1 VPRAK
6 SITLPL
12 EKQAKQALNSYL
24 ETEGERLLV
33 SIDAELIERQR
44 AHFLQAYGPERLA
57 NMDDDNLLRLLPYNQ
72 ANEQPLDYWLEFRN
86 DPLFQNRLFGS
97 IAGGSAAKFG
107 TWQDRRTGQWRAKPR
122 GSRIIQDI
130 DAREALGIVQERRQ
144 EMLAAV
150 AALKLFTIQGIQDIE
165 PEAVQTALMTAAPR
179 WYASAWLH
187 KYLHLVF
194 PERVTWSATSAY
206 LQAELYRLGQSAKGT
221 GPYALDIRILQ
232 FWAGIPALAQLPL
245 KLRYRITGGLQPRTH
260 WCYLVKDSAFIERLL
275 ADGLVALGPSQISN
289 LAGVFSLLRKTHVRA
304 GIASAFQEAGLEFD
318 ATAARDLLNLGHELT
333 SGSLIALLEDAVTVR
348 AIGEIH
354 GSYHYEFREERPHR
368 LSVNWLCCE
377 PVRLSEPLDTS
388 ANQIVEL
395 KLPDPRVAEIE
406 AALLVKGIFPLSPVT
421 ALSRDRSVSLEPAQG
436 LTGQLMAMLERK
448 KQIILYG
455 PPGTGKTYYAQQIA
469 LEWVARHNFGC
480 LPSQLSNSQTQHIWH
495 GHDAESPYI
504 ALCTFHP
511 MYGYEDFIEGYRPER
526 EGFSLQPGIFRRLV
540 TAANNQSGRCFVLII
555 DEINRGNIPKIFGE
569 LLTLL
574 EPAQRGRL
582 QTWLPLSG
590 DRFSIPPNL
599 YLIGTMNTADRS
611 ILVLDTALRRR
622 FGFRELMPQ
631 PDLLTDGCIGD
642 VSLATWLQ
650 ALNQRLVQQLGQDG
664 RNLQIGHA
672 YFLNEGKP
680 VTSLRAITDII
691 REDIWPLL
699 QEYCY
704 DNPRALAAILAT
716 DQGGIYDAKIADLR
730 YELFEPGQEERLIK
744 ALTAIVDSESSP

>member
-1 VPRAK
+1 
-6 SITLPL
+6 L
-12 EKQAKQALNSYL
+12 EA
-24 ETEGERLLV
+24 EGKRLLTA
-33 SIDAELIERQR
+33 IDAELIDRQR

-57 NMDDDNLLRLLPYNQ
+57 SMADADLLRLLPYNQ

-86 DPLFQNRLFGS
+86 DASFQNRLFGS

-107 TWQDRRTGQWRAKPR
+107 AWQDRRTGQWRAKLR
-122 GSRIIQDI
+122 GARTIQNI
-130 DAREALGIVQERRQ
+130 SVQKALQIVQERRH
-144 EMLAAV
+144 EVLAAV
-150 AALKLFTIQGIQDIE
+150 AALQPFTTQAIQDID
-165 PEAVQTALMTAAPR
+165 PEAVQTTIKTAAPR
-179 WYASAWLH
+179 WHGSAWLH
-187 KYLHLVF
+187 KYLHLVY
-194 PERVTWSATSAY
+194 PERIIWSATSAH
-206 LQAELYRLGQSAKGT
+206 LQADLYRLGQPATGT
-221 GPYALDIRILQ
+221 APYGLDIRILQ

-245 KLRYRITGGLQPRTH
+245 ELRYRITGGLQPRTH
-260 WCYLVKDSAFIERLL
+260 WCWLVKDSVCIDQLL
-275 ADGLVALGPSQISN
+275 ADESVALGPAQIGN

-318 ATAARDLLNLGHELT
+318 ATAASDLLCLGHELT
-333 SGSLIALLEDAVTVR
+333 SGSLIALFEDAVTVR
-348 AIGEIH
+348 AIGEIN
-354 GSYHYEFREERPHR
+354 GSYHYAFREERPHR
-368 LSVNWLCCE
+368 LSVNWLCTE
-377 PVRLSEPLDTS
+377 PVSLSKPLAAPPKRIHSLTS
-388 ANQIVEL
+388 S
-395 KLPDPRVAEIE
+395 DPRVAELE
-406 AALLVKGIFPLSPVT
+406 AALWVNGSFSAFQVT
-421 ALSRDRSVSLEPAQG
+421 ALPGKRNVSLEPAQG
-436 LTGQLMAMLERK
+436 LTGQLMTMLERK

-455 PPGTGKTYYAQQIA
+455 PPGTGKTYYAQQLA
-469 LEWVARHNFGC
+469 LEWIARRNFGC
-480 LPSQLSNSQTQHIWH
+480 LPAQLSNSQTQRIRH
-495 GHDAESPYI
+495 GRDAESPYI

-540 TAANNQSGRCFVLII
+540 TAANNQPGRSFVLII

-574 EPAQRGRL
+574 EPAQRGWL

-631 PDLLTDGCIGD
+631 TDLLAEGRIGD
-642 VSLATWLQ
+642 VSLANWLQ
-650 ALNQRLVQQLGQDG
+650 ALNQRLVQHLGQDG

-680 VTSLRAITDII
+680 VTSLQAIADII

-704 DNPRALAAILAT
+704 DNPRALAAILAA
-716 DQGGIYDAKIADLR
+716 DQGGIYDAKIVDLH

-744 ALTAIVDSESSP
+744 ALTAIIDSESNPL